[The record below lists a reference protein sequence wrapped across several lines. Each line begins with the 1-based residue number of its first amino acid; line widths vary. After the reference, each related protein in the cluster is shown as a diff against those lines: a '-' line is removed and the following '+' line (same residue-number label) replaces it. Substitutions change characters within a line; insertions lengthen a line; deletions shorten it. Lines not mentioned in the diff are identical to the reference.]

1 MFSMISL
8 FFHEIVLQGNKEIK
22 MNSDKNPPVII
33 FRENNFV
40 IAYCPTLELSGYGYS
55 EKEAR
60 DSFDIVLSEFLKYSA
75 ANEAKASDVRK
86 SGRAASEK

>member
-1 MFSMISL
+1 MISL
-8 FFHEIVLQGNKEIK
+8 FYDIVLQGNKEIK
-22 MNSDKNPPVII
+22 MNSDKNHPVIF
-33 FRENNFV
+33 FRENNLV

-75 ANEAKASDVRK
+75 ANDAKASDVKK
-86 SGRAASEK
+86 SGRTASKK